1 MIVASIPDI
10 DYLINALR
18 PRVNGQTFRMT
29 HSLVGALLL
38 PLVTLLVLWTLAKLR
53 HTPSHRSLRA
63 AGSQLVLA
71 GLSHLGLDLMTGVS
85 SLPLLFPFNN
95 TLFKLPFGLLPSAGR
110 IQLDNFFLYRNLLI
124 ELGVLIPIAVSLFI
138 GFKSVRT
145 KPTLFAIVASLLV
158 SSCFMTWAFSL
169 SR

>member
-1 MIVASIPDI
+1 MK
-10 DYLINALR
+10 LFLNK
-18 PRVNGQTFRMT
+18 
-29 HSLVGALLL
+29 
-38 PLVTLLVLWTLAKLR
+38 PLGKLR
-53 HTPSHRSLRA
+53 HKTSRRSFGA

-124 ELGVLIPIAVSLFI
+124 EQGVLIPIAVSLFI
-138 GFKSVRT
+138 GCQPVRS
-145 KPTLFAIVASLLV
+145 KPALLAIVTSLIV